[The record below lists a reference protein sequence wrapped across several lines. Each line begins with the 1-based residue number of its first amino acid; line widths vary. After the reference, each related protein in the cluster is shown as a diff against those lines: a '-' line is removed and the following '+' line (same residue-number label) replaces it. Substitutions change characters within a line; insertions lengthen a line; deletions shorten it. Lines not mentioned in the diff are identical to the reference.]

1 MSDRA
6 HSLIALFGHLNDL
19 KSLKRTG
26 WLDRGVPPAE
36 VESVADHTALTSMI
50 GWLVALD
57 DPDLDAP
64 RVLQLA
70 LIHDLAESI
79 AGDPTPYDREEIPA
93 ADDIRAV
100 RAFFSVR
107 HPRSAQS
114 RLVKQIAEQAAME
127 HLTALMPN
135 LAAAEVVALW
145 QEYEE
150 QSTPEAR
157 FVKQID
163 LLEAFL
169 QSMDYVDR
177 FPDLP
182 FAGFRIQAQEEITH
196 PVLAAIRDARLNFRN
211 PGYPIDS

>member
-1 MSDRA
+1 VSDRA

-57 DPDLDAP
+57 DPDLDAA

-79 AGDPTPYDREEIPA
+79 AGDPTPYDREQIPA
-93 ADDIRAV
+93 ATDIRAV

-107 HPRSAQS
+107 HPRSTQS
-114 RLVKQIAEQAAME
+114 RLVKQVAEQAAME
-127 HLTALMPN
+127 HLTGLMPN
-135 LAAAEVVALW
+135 LAATEVVTLW

-150 QSTPEAR
+150 QTTPEAR

-182 FAGFRIQAQEEITH
+182 FTGFRIQAQEEITH
-196 PVLAAIRDARLNFRN
+196 PVLAAIRDARLNQ
-211 PGYPIDS
+211 